1 MRNLSQEKLVTPVK
15 IFRPFE
21 GYFYEKYEQNK
32 NWATQHKFDF
42 LLKKENKIDSL
53 NVNLR
58 LMVLLLHREW

>member
-1 MRNLSQEKLVTPVK
+1 ML

-21 GYFYEKYEQNK
+21 GYFYEKYEQNE

-58 LMVLLLHREW
+58 LMVLLLHTEW